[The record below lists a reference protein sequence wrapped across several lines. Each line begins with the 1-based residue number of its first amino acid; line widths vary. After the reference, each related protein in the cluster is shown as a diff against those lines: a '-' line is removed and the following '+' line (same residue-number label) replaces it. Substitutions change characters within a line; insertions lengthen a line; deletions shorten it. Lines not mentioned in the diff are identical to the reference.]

1 MDSIH
6 YPLSIS
12 RLDYSRICFGDWDG
26 LKPTSHQSEQLRPN
40 GRLSW
45 QRTWWTFG
53 DLAMWGSS
61 SHNATY
67 YKSISNYIILDCK
80 PSISIVETP
89 SIDIV
94 EKWSR
99 YMASC
104 QLLAQVVAKAYDFV
118 SAVSWGNISRKL
130 CAKGRR
136 MTWWTWGRLGI
147 KDRSP
152 LVVIQGMATPP
163 VIKYIAPWNPLPGGL
178 DGKII

>member
-1 MDSIH
+1 MKPLLRSAAQNLALRVAFLGWGCVTIALDKPLETAWESAPRSGVLWQVESRRNFFVASYMDSIH

-67 YKSISNYIILDCK
+67 YKSISNYIRLQAIY
-80 PSISIVETP
+80 I
-89 SIDIV
+89 
-94 EKWSR
+94 
-99 YMASC
+99 Y
-104 QLLAQVVAKAYDFV
+104 
-118 SAVSWGNISRKL
+118 SRKAIYRYL
-130 CAKGRR
+130 
-136 MTWWTWGRLGI
+136 
-147 KDRSP
+147 
-152 LVVIQGMATPP
+152 
-163 VIKYIAPWNPLPGGL
+163 
-178 DGKII
+178 